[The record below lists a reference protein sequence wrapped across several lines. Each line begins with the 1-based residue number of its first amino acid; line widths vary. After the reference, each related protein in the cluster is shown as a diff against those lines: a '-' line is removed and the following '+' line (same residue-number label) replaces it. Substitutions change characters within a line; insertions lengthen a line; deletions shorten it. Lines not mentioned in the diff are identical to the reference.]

1 MVSRLLY
8 LEPGQLRRLAPFFGL
23 YLLLFAALTLAD
35 GLSLTLLIKQAGP
48 EQLPRIQ
55 GLAAL
60 ATLVAT
66 FLYLCRANAAPS
78 ATVFQWILAG
88 PLLLFGLLWVAIH
101 GMQVDSEWLGGLLIG
116 RELAFALVL
125 LHFGTY
131 LQDFFAREELNRVM
145 PIVYAGGRLG
155 GIGGGMLL
163 EHLPRV
169 CPVGH
174 LMLLVSALLA
184 LGMGATWWISRR
196 IAQVDDAPLPPVEGR
211 GVRIDR
217 PHPRPASPHGSLEVP
232 PPAGKK
238 TSADIPAEEAQ
249 AVASLGGFL
258 RFVCTNRLMFWI
270 SATTVVYF
278 ACRTFLS
285 YRCGLYFDGVF
296 TTDAQMAQFL
306 GRYTQWAL
314 AGSLVLQLFVVN
326 RWIAFAGLRG
336 AQLTY
341 AGLLLA
347 ASLLSATS
355 MTLASAVFIR
365 LVEGELRY
373 SLRNPVSQLIVNR
386 FSRPLR
392 LRARAWSLGLL
403 IPLSTLAA
411 SGVLSVVATG
421 DGGVVL
427 LGGAVILGVGYFC
440 GSMALASSLTDS
452 PPASLSASRPS
463 HGQMEE
469 QSRSSCHT
477 LMPSEPGPG
486 QAAPGA
492 RYRMERHG

>member
-1 MVSRLLY
+1 MLSRLLY
-8 LEPGQLRRLAPFFGL
+8 LERGQLRRLAPFFGL
-23 YLLLFAALTLAD
+23 YLLLFVALTLAD

-55 GLAAL
+55 GLAAV
-60 ATLVAT
+60 ATLAAT
-66 FLYLCRANAAPS
+66 FWYLCRAGAAPS
-78 ATVFQWILAG
+78 ATVFLWILAG
-88 PLLLFGLLWVAIH
+88 PLVLFGVLWVAIH
-101 GMQVDSEWLGGLLIG
+101 GLGADSTWLGGLLIG

-131 LQDFFAREELNRVM
+131 LQDFFTREELNRVM

-155 GIGGGMLL
+155 GIAGGALL
-163 EHLPRV
+163 EHLPSL

-184 LGMGATWWISRR
+184 LGMVATWWSSRCV
-196 IAQVDDAPLPPVEGR
+196 AQVDDPPTPPSKDHNI
-211 GVRIDR
+211 RIDR
-217 PHPRPASPHGSLEVP
+217 PHPKPATPHGNP
-232 PPAGKK
+232 ATPPANQKN
-238 TSADIPAEEAQ
+238 IPEEEAQ
-249 AVASLGGFL
+249 AVASLAGFL

-314 AGSLVLQLFVVN
+314 AGSLIIQLFVVN

-411 SGVLSVVATG
+411 SAVLSTTASTEGWGVLLTGTVALGISYFVGSIALGRSLDDAPAETTAAATEAICRQG
-421 DGGVVL
+421 QNVSEERHAAGGVAL
-427 LGGAVILGVGYFC
+427 EQAWAGPYGA
-440 GSMALASSLTDS
+440 
-452 PPASLSASRPS
+452 R
-463 HGQMEE
+463 H
-469 QSRSSCHT
+469 
-477 LMPSEPGPG
+477 

-492 RYRMERHG
+492 IG